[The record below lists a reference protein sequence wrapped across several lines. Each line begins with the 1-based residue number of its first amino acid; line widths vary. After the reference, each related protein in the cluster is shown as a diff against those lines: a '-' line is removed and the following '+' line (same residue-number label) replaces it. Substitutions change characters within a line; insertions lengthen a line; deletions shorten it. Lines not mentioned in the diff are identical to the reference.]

1 MKYLN
6 TKINLNFLLTFFFI
20 KIIFI
25 NSSVVFSCEDL
36 KFKKSTI
43 WFENENKVKDIIIVE
58 LAETKVKRKQGLQC
72 RKQMSKKEGMLFI
85 WKKEDFRVFWMNKTF
100 IPLDIIF
107 FDQNKKIFDFFLNAK
122 PMDKSPIFS
131 NGKAQYV
138 LELNAGEFRNL
149 DLKLGQKLFFDN
161 KR

>member
-1 MKYLN
+1 MKFLN
-6 TKINLNFLLTFFFI
+6 IKNKSKLLL
-20 KIIFI
+20 IIFFSKILVI
-25 NSSVVFSCEDL
+25 NTSIVFSCEDL
-36 KFKKSTI
+36 KFEKAII
-43 WFENENKVKDIIIVE
+43 WLESASSIREKITVE
-58 LAETKVKRKQGLQC
+58 IAETILKRKQGLQC
-72 RKQMSKKEGMLFI
+72 RKQMSKNEGMLFI
-85 WKKEDFRVFWMNKTF
+85 WKREDFRVFWMNKTF

-107 FDQNKKIFDFFLNAK
+107 FDQNKKIFDFFLNAE

>member
-6 TKINLNFLLTFFFI
+6 TKINLNFLLTILFI

-72 RKQMSKKEGMLFI
+72 RNQMSKNEGMLFI

-122 PMDKSPIFS
+122 PMDQSPIIS
-131 NGKAQYV
+131 NGKAKYV
-138 LELNAGEFRNL
+138 LEINAGEFNNL
-149 DLKLGQKLFFDN
+149 DLKLGQKLNFFTDL
-161 KR
+161 